1 MIDVYAWLV
10 NDPIGISIFALGR
23 NILYLLIVLLI
34 VTLMMRMI
42 FNYMDESIGI
52 NFKDHVWENINDNP
66 IAVALYFGLRVFG
79 VLFVTGMVAS
89 SFIK

>member
-1 MIDVYAWLV
+1 MYPIYEWLV
-10 NDPIGISIFALGR
+10 NDPIGISIFSLGR
-23 NILYLLIVLLI
+23 NIVYLLIVLGI
-34 VTLMMRMI
+34 VTWMMRMI
-42 FNYMDESIGI
+42 FNYMDSSIGI

-66 IAVALYFGLRVFG
+66 IAVSIYFGLRVFG